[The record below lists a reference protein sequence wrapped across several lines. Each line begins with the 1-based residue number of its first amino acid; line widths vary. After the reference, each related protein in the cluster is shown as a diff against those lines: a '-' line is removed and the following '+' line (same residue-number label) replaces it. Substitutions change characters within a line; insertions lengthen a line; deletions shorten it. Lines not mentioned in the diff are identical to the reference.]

1 MRSSKD
7 GSGDQAKHYF
17 ANGGNVMDG
26 SEHRGSRGGTFMCCM
41 SCWEVTCV
49 IPRVSGCHSYR
60 VIWDEPPTTNLF
72 SPRGCQSRRLSE
84 EATI

>member
-1 MRSSKD
+1 MSPGTTQNTISRMGGCYRRSI
-7 GSGDQAKHYF
+7 Y
-17 ANGGNVMDG
+17 
-26 SEHRGSRGGTFMCCM
+26 RGSRGGTFMCCM

-49 IPRVSGCHSYR
+49 IPRVSGCHSYK